1 MKGLVILTLIL
12 AQIFSMHILSSKTE
26 LKKRKK
32 KKKGW
37 VEASVCFS
45 FSLLISCLFL
55 KVAAMFKIGNSKELP
70 AIPDHLSEDGKDFVR
85 QCLQRDPIKRPKAE
99 QLLEHPFVKN
109 AAPFEKPLASSD
121 PPAAVTNGVKSLV
134 HLSFNITQL
143 FLCSCYWH

>member
-1 MKGLVILTLIL
+1 MFLN
-12 AQIFSMHILSSKTE
+12 QQSLSFQFF
-26 LKKRKK
+26 
-32 KKKGW
+32 
-37 VEASVCFS
+37 FS
-45 FSLLISCLFL
+45 FSLLIPCLFL

-109 AAPFEKPLASSD
+109 ATPLEKPLASSD
-121 PPAAVTNGVKSLV
+121 PPAVVTNGVKSLV